1 MTTFPFPSSSRMRTG
16 RTSTIRACEC
26 ASSVMIPLWLPV
38 KLIAGTPCSCNAME
52 RRAMLI
58 RSPHVR
64 SMSSS
69 RRGGSED
76 IRLARERSSSVVS
89 PMAET
94 TTTIWCPSA
103 RLAATRAATLRMR
116 STSAT
121 EEPPNVGTMSMHPP
135 GHGKNPCAPRVDRPV
150 PSHSIARPLARND
163 SPMTAMIEVTGLTKR
178 YRDRVAVEDLSFSVP
193 EGEILGFLGPNGAG
207 KSTTMRILTGYL
219 PATGGTVKVAGF
231 DVFEDP
237 YEVKRRIGYLPETP
251 PLYPE
256 MTVRGYLKFVAAIK
270 GVRRGQLAAELERV
284 AHSTGVAEVMERLI
298 QNLSKGYRQRVGVAQ
313 ALLGN
318 PPVLILDE
326 PTEGLDPSQRA
337 EVRQLIKGL
346 AGQHT
351 VILSTHIL
359 SEVTMT
365 CERVLIL
372 NQGRMVAFD
381 EIRNLS
387 LIH

>member
-1 MTTFPFPSSSRMRTG
+1 MM
-16 RTSTIRACEC
+16 
-26 ASSVMIPLWLPV
+26 
-38 KLIAGTPCSCNAME
+38 
-52 RRAMLI
+52 
-58 RSPHVR
+58 
-64 SMSSS
+64 
-69 RRGGSED
+69 
-76 IRLARERSSSVVS
+76 
-89 PMAET
+89 
-94 TTTIWCPSA
+94 
-103 RLAATRAATLRMR
+103 
-116 STSAT
+116 
-121 EEPPNVGTMSMHPP
+121 
-135 GHGKNPCAPRVDRPV
+135 
-150 PSHSIARPLARND
+150 
-163 SPMTAMIEVTGLTKR
+163 AMIEVTGLTKR
-178 YRDRVAVEDLSFSVP
+178 YRDRVAVEDLTFSVP

-207 KSTTMRILTGYL
+207 KSTTMKILTGYL
-219 PATGGTVKVAGF
+219 PATSGTVKVAGF
-231 DVFEDP
+231 DVFEEP

-256 MTVRGYLKFVAAIK
+256 MTVRGYLKFVASIK
-270 GVRRGQLAAELERV
+270 GVRRGPMAAELERV
-284 AHSTGVAEVMERLI
+284 AHATGVAEVMERLI

-381 EIRNLS
+381 EIRNLAHALGQGDQTS
-387 LIH
+387 LEDIFLKLTAAA

>member
-1 MTTFPFPSSSRMRTG
+1 
-16 RTSTIRACEC
+16 
-26 ASSVMIPLWLPV
+26 
-38 KLIAGTPCSCNAME
+38 
-52 RRAMLI
+52 
-58 RSPHVR
+58 
-64 SMSSS
+64 
-69 RRGGSED
+69 
-76 IRLARERSSSVVS
+76 
-89 PMAET
+89 
-94 TTTIWCPSA
+94 
-103 RLAATRAATLRMR
+103 
-116 STSAT
+116 
-121 EEPPNVGTMSMHPP
+121 
-135 GHGKNPCAPRVDRPV
+135 
-150 PSHSIARPLARND
+150 
-163 SPMTAMIEVTGLTKR
+163 MIEVTGLSKR
-178 YRDRVAVEDLSFSVP
+178 YRDRVAVENLTFSVP

-207 KSTTMRILTGYL
+207 KSTTMKILTGYL
-219 PATGGTVKVAGF
+219 PATSGTVKVAGF
-231 DVFEDP
+231 DVFEEP

-256 MTVRGYLKFVAAIK
+256 MTVRGYLKFVASIK
-270 GVRRGQLAAELERV
+270 GVRRGQLTTEMERV
-284 AHSTGVAEVMERLI
+284 AHATGVSDVLDRLI

-381 EIRNLS
+381 EIRNLAHALGGDQTS
-387 LIH
+387 LEDIFLKLTAA

>member
-1 MTTFPFPSSSRMRTG
+1 
-16 RTSTIRACEC
+16 
-26 ASSVMIPLWLPV
+26 
-38 KLIAGTPCSCNAME
+38 
-52 RRAMLI
+52 
-58 RSPHVR
+58 
-64 SMSSS
+64 
-69 RRGGSED
+69 
-76 IRLARERSSSVVS
+76 
-89 PMAET
+89 
-94 TTTIWCPSA
+94 
-103 RLAATRAATLRMR
+103 
-116 STSAT
+116 
-121 EEPPNVGTMSMHPP
+121 
-135 GHGKNPCAPRVDRPV
+135 
-150 PSHSIARPLARND
+150 
-163 SPMTAMIEVTGLTKR
+163 MTAMIEVTGLGKR
-178 YRDRVAVEDLSFSVP
+178 YRDRVAVENLTFSVP

-207 KSTTMRILTGYL
+207 KSTTMKILTGYL
-219 PATGGTVKVAGF
+219 PATSGTVKVAGF
-231 DVFEDP
+231 DVFEEP

-256 MTVRGYLKFVAAIK
+256 MTVRGYLKFVASIK
-270 GVRRGQLAAELERV
+270 GVRRGQLTTEMERV
-284 AHSTGVAEVMERLI
+284 AHATGVSEVLDRLI

-326 PTEGLDPSQRA
+326 PTEGLDPSHRA

-381 EIRNLS
+381 EIRNLAHALGQGDQTS
-387 LIH
+387 LEDIFLKLTAAA

>member
-1 MTTFPFPSSSRMRTG
+1 
-16 RTSTIRACEC
+16 
-26 ASSVMIPLWLPV
+26 
-38 KLIAGTPCSCNAME
+38 
-52 RRAMLI
+52 
-58 RSPHVR
+58 
-64 SMSSS
+64 
-69 RRGGSED
+69 
-76 IRLARERSSSVVS
+76 
-89 PMAET
+89 
-94 TTTIWCPSA
+94 
-103 RLAATRAATLRMR
+103 
-116 STSAT
+116 
-121 EEPPNVGTMSMHPP
+121 
-135 GHGKNPCAPRVDRPV
+135 
-150 PSHSIARPLARND
+150 
-163 SPMTAMIEVTGLTKR
+163 MTAMIEVTGLGKR
-178 YRDRVAVEDLSFSVP
+178 YRDRVAVENLTFSVP

-207 KSTTMRILTGYL
+207 KSTTMKILTGYL
-219 PATGGTVKVAGF
+219 PATSGTVKVAGF
-231 DVFEDP
+231 DVFEEP

-256 MTVRGYLKFVAAIK
+256 MTVRGYLKFVASIK
-270 GVRRGQLAAELERV
+270 GVRRGQLTTEMERV
-284 AHSTGVAEVMERLI
+284 AHATGVSEVLDRLI

-381 EIRNLS
+381 EIRNLAHALGGDQTS
-387 LIH
+387 LEDIFLKLTAAA

>member
-1 MTTFPFPSSSRMRTG
+1 
-16 RTSTIRACEC
+16 
-26 ASSVMIPLWLPV
+26 
-38 KLIAGTPCSCNAME
+38 
-52 RRAMLI
+52 
-58 RSPHVR
+58 
-64 SMSSS
+64 
-69 RRGGSED
+69 
-76 IRLARERSSSVVS
+76 
-89 PMAET
+89 
-94 TTTIWCPSA
+94 
-103 RLAATRAATLRMR
+103 
-116 STSAT
+116 
-121 EEPPNVGTMSMHPP
+121 
-135 GHGKNPCAPRVDRPV
+135 
-150 PSHSIARPLARND
+150 
-163 SPMTAMIEVTGLTKR
+163 MTAMIEVTGLTKR
-178 YRDRVAVEDLSFSVP
+178 YRDRVAVEDLSFTVP

-207 KSTTMRILTGYL
+207 KSTTMKILTGYL
-219 PATGGTVKVAGF
+219 PATSGTVKVAGF
-231 DVFEDP
+231 DVFEEP

-256 MTVRGYLKFVAAIK
+256 MTVRGYLKFVASIK
-270 GVRRGQLAAELERV
+270 GVRRGQLATELERV
-284 AHSTGVAEVMERLI
+284 SHSTGVSEVMDRLI

-337 EVRQLIKGL
+337 EVRHLIKGL

-381 EIRNLS
+381 EIRNLAHALGQGDQTS
-387 LIH
+387 LEDIFLKLTAAA